1 MHHFINIIQEK
12 EFTQEHIDVALWHSA
27 VGLLESETRYTT
39 FENVDG
45 NQVLTLELH
54 RQLDQFESDELA
66 DAISK
71 NLQEMG
77 IEGLEIEVSDN
88 NPDEETYEGDE
99 FFEAYGDMWYSEDE
113 SLDEAVVDEV
123 AGRARRSFRCG
134 LASEQASPDA
144 TNAWRCG
151 LAAE

>member
-1 MHHFINIIQEK
+1 MHHFINIIAEK

-77 IEGLEIEVSDN
+77 IEGLEIEISDN
-88 NPDEETYEGDE
+88 NPNEETYEGDE
-99 FFEAYGDMWYSEDE
+99 FFEAYGDMWFNEDE
-113 SLDEAVVDEV
+113 TLDLSLIHI
-123 AGRARRSFRCG
+123 
-134 LASEQASPDA
+134 
-144 TNAWRCG
+144 
-151 LAAE
+151 